1 MSDRLIELRLENRRL
16 KEQVANLEE
25 KVLALVGAITIQSSG
40 VFQDKKHVLNDKL
53 VDLINS
59 TDVQLNIVS
68 PKIDQFY
75 TTEIKKI
82 AQKGLPCLIITNDR
96 GGIPTEYQPYYDDLK
111 STDGIKLINNPN
123 VRYLLVFNTKG
134 AIYSGGSLDRAE
146 LERSIL
152 IATTI
157 EARSK
162 LKTIAEIFSL
172 MLGIT
177 SNQLE
182 I

>member
-16 KEQVANLEE
+16 KEQVANLEN
-25 KVLALVGAITIQSSG
+25 KVLSLVGAISIQSSG
-40 VFQDKKHVLNDKL
+40 VFKDKKHVINDTLLNI
-53 VDLINS
+53 INNS
-59 TDVQLNIVS
+59 EVQLNIVS

-82 AQKGLPCLIITNDR
+82 AAKGIPVLIITNDR
-96 GGIPTEYQPYYDDLK
+96 GGIPENFQPFYDDLK
-111 STDGIKLINNPN
+111 STDGIKLVNNPN

-134 AIYSGGSLDRAE
+134 AIYAGGSLDRQE

-152 IATTI
+152 IATII

-162 LKTIAEIFSL
+162 LKKIAEIFSL
-172 MLGIT
+172 MLP
-177 SNQLE
+177 SFMR
-182 I
+182 